1 MNGDSI
7 RREFLNFFKKK
18 SHQIKPSASLI
29 PHGDSTLLF
38 TSAGMVPFKD
48 QFFGKGLTD
57 DNRRAASCQKCLRET
72 DLESVGRTSRHQT
85 FFEMLGN
92 FSFGDYFK
100 REAITW
106 AWEFVTE
113 ALKFDRSRLYVSIF
127 ESDEETYEIWH
138 KEVGLDP
145 KKIVRLGEKDNFWK
159 MGDTGPCGPCSEIY
173 IDMGEARGCKK
184 PDCFVGCSC
193 DRYIEFW
200 NLVFTQYDRKQD
212 GTLEPL
218 PRKNI
223 DTGMGLERVASIAQG
238 VATNFETDLIRPI
251 ITFIEDMSN
260 TDYGYY
266 EDKDISF
273 RIIADHARAVTIA
286 MADGIF
292 PSNEGRGYVIRR
304 LMRRAIRHGKLL
316 GINSSFMHKLVAVV
330 MSILKN
336 GYPEITRQK
345 ESLTKMVKAE
355 EDKFQQTLDH
365 GCRLLDDMIAKKIE
379 NKQEISGG
387 EAFTLFDTYGFPLE
401 LTLEI
406 AKEKNISVN
415 VEEFEMAMKGQRER
429 ARAKSSHICAAKE
442 GTPASIFDE
451 ALSKNIKTDFVGYD
465 CQQTQAVVVFMS
477 KDGQKVDSAS
487 LGDQVEVLLDKT
499 PFYAESGGQVGD
511 SGVIFND
518 AATLEVSST
527 YKPCAQ
533 LFSHVCRVI
542 SGEVKTGDKV
552 SAKVNDSLRLKIR
565 AAHTATHILHAA
577 LRGALGE
584 HVKQAG
590 SKVEPGRL
598 RFDFTHFEALE
609 ARALKAVENKVNEVI
624 RSCQGVSSKAST
636 LENAQKEG
644 AIALFDEK
652 YGDTVRVVSVGDY
665 SKELCG
671 GTHVSN
677 SGQIGLVK
685 ILSETAL
692 AAGVR
697 RIEALVAD
705 EALNYLTQV
714 EDKVKNISSQLKCPA
729 AEVEEAINKMQ
740 AAFKNAEKEN
750 AALKRQLAASKA
762 KTLAD
767 NAHTIGGF
775 KVIVST
781 LDGLSDEDLRGV
793 CDILLERVKSGVV
806 ILSSKVDQKV
816 IFAGKASDDAVKAG
830 IHVGKLIGQIA
841 KICGGGGGGKP
852 NMAMAGGKDPEKAAE
867 ALKYAAKNITDAL
880 GVKQSAALD

>member
-72 DLESVGRTSRHQT
+72 DLDNVGRTARHQT

-100 REAITW
+100 REAISW
-106 AWEFVTE
+106 AWEFVIDV
-113 ALKFDRSRLYVSIF
+113 LKFDKSRLYVSIF
-127 ESDEETYEIWH
+127 ENDEEAFEIWNR
-138 KEVGLDP
+138 EIGLDASR
-145 KKIVRLGEKDNFWK
+145 IVRLGEKDNFWK

-173 IDMGEARGCKK
+173 IDMGESRGCKK
-184 PDCFVGCSC
+184 PGCFVGCSC

-200 NLVFTQYDRKQD
+200 NLVFTQYDRKED

-238 VATNFETDLIRPI
+238 VTSNFDTDLIRPI
-251 ITFIEDMSN
+251 ITFVEDLAN
-260 TDYGYY
+260 VDYGYY

-286 MADGIF
+286 MSDGIF

-316 GINSSFMHKLVAVV
+316 GINAPFMHKLVAVV
-330 MSILKN
+330 ISILKN
-336 GYPEITRQK
+336 GYPEITRQR
-345 ESLTKMVKAE
+345 ESLTKMVRAE
-355 EDKFQQTLDH
+355 EEKFQQTLDH
-365 GCRLLDDMIAKKIE
+365 GCRLLDDMIAKKTE
-379 NKQEISGG
+379 TRQEISGS
-387 EAFTLFDTYGFPLE
+387 EAFMLFDTYGFPLE

-415 VEEFEMAMKGQRER
+415 VDEFNAAMENQRER
-429 ARAKSSHICAAKE
+429 ARAKSSHISAAKE
-442 GTPASIFDE
+442 AAGGSLYDELLASG
-451 ALSKNIKTDFVGYD
+451 AKTRFTGYD
-465 CQQTQAVVVFMS
+465 CDQSEAAVLFIA
-477 KDGQKVDSAS
+477 KDGKKAERACAGDEVDI
-487 LGDQVEVLLDKT
+487 VLDST
-499 PFYAESGGQVGD
+499 PLYAESGGQVGD
-511 SGVIFND
+511 TGSIFND
-518 AATLEVSST
+518 GATLEVVSV
-527 YKPCAQ
+527 YKPNAL
-533 LFSHVCRVI
+533 LFAHSCRVV
-542 SGEVKTGDKV
+542 SGEIKTG
-552 SAKVNDSLRLKIR
+552 AKVTAKVDDAVRAKTR

-577 LRGALGE
+577 LRGTLGE

-598 RFDFTHFEALE
+598 RFDFTHFEAVEPEVL
-609 ARALKAVENKVNEVI
+609 RAVENRVNEVV
-624 RSCQGVSSKAST
+624 RSCLNVDTRVST
-636 LENAQKEG
+636 LEEAQKEG
-644 AIALFDEK
+644 AMALFDEK
-652 YGDTVRVVSVGDY
+652 YGDTVRVVSVGDF

-677 SGQIGLVK
+677 SGQIGLFK

-697 RIEALVAD
+697 RIEALAAD
-705 EALNYLTQV
+705 EAFNYLK
-714 EDKVKNISSQLKCPA
+714 EIEEKMKNISAALKCPVV
-729 AEVEEAINKMQ
+729 EVEEAVNKMQ
-740 AAFKNAEKEN
+740 AAFRGAEKEN
-750 AALKRQLAASKA
+750 AALKRQLATIKA
-762 KTLAD
+762 KTLVD
-767 NAHTIGGF
+767 NAHVIGNF

-793 CDILLERVKSGVV
+793 CDILVERVKSGVV
-806 ILSSKVDQKV
+806 ILSSKADPKV

-830 IHVGKLIGQIA
+830 VHVGKLIGEVA

-852 NMAMAGGKDPEKAAE
+852 NMAMAGGRNPEMVAD
-867 ALKYAAKNITDAL
+867 ALKHAAKAIMAVL
-880 GVKQSAALD
+880 GPKQGTMVD